1 MCGTANVLRRL
12 QLLSLCASSGER
24 MSEWVSVRVCEREC
38 DSMSE
43 GISGGMIDEYYF
55 IIVTYS
61 FIT

>member
-1 MCGTANVLRRL
+1 V
-12 QLLSLCASSGER
+12 SECAC
-24 MSEWVSVRVCEREC
+24 VCVCVCEC

-43 GISGGMIDEYYF
+43 GISGGIIDEYYF